1 MQRLSV
7 EDVRRA
13 LALPLPGAEAHARMA
28 PQPRPGW
35 SNVAVP
41 GDCRESGVLLML
53 FPHNGQLRFVLT
65 RRTEQVRAH
74 KGQVSLPGGGRHG
87 GEALVETALRETG
100 EELGV
105 VAAAVEVLGELS
117 QLYVPVSNHCIYPFV
132 GYHATVPAIQ
142 AEPGEVAGVLEVPL
156 ASLLDVQNRRIE
168 YWDEPGFDGK
178 RRIPC
183 FIFRG
188 WLVWGATAMILG
200 EMATLLEAVAG
211 EAA

>member
-1 MQRLSV
+1 MQCLSV
-7 EDVRRA
+7 DDVRRA
-13 LALPLPGAEAHARMA
+13 LEHPLPGAEAHARMA

-35 SNVAVP
+35 SYGAMP

-53 FPHNGQLRFVLT
+53 FPRNGQLRFVLT

-87 GEALVETALRETG
+87 GEALLETALRETG

-105 VAAAVEVLGELS
+105 VPAAVELLGDLS
-117 QLYVPVSNHCIYPFV
+117 PLYVPVSNHCIYPFV
-132 GYHATVPAIQ
+132 GYHATVPAMH
-142 AEPGEVAGVLEVPL
+142 AEPEEVAGVLDVPL
-156 ASLLDVQNRRIE
+156 AALLDVQYRRIE
-168 YWDEPGFDGK
+168 YWDEPGFGGR

-188 WLVWGATAMILG
+188 WLVWGATAMILS

>member
-7 EDVRRA
+7 RDVRRA
-13 LALPLPGAEAHARMA
+13 LAQALPGAAAHARMA

-35 SNVAVP
+35 SYVAMP
-41 GDCRESGVLLML
+41 GDCRDSGVLLML

-65 RRTEQVRAH
+65 RRTDQVRVH

-87 GEALVETALRETG
+87 GEALVETALRETA

-105 VAAAVEVLGELS
+105 VPAFLEVLGELS
-117 QLYVPVSNHCIYPFV
+117 PLYVPVSNHCIYPFV
-132 GYHATVPAIQ
+132 GYHATVPAMHV
-142 AEPGEVAGVLEVPL
+142 EPEEVAEVLEVPL
-156 ASLLDVQNRRIE
+156 AALLDVQIRRIE

-183 FIFRG
+183 FRFSG
-188 WLVWGATAMILG
+188 WLVWGATAMILS
-200 EMATLLEAVAG
+200 EMATLLEIVAG
-211 EAA
+211 EAS